1 MTGSVAAAFDPAV
14 LRLVAITDDARDGI
28 DGLVARALAAERG
41 GATMIQLRLKLV
53 DARTLAAAGA
63 ALVGALRVPLIVN
76 DRVDV
81 ALACGAAGVHVG
93 FDDLPVRVVRQI
105 TPPGFVVGASVGD
118 DSEVANAC
126 EADYVGVGPLFAT
139 ASKADA
145 GPAIGAARA
154 AELRQRCRRPAVAIG
169 GITVENAAAALAS
182 GADGVAVIRSVF
194 GDESPERAARELRR
208 AIGR

>member
-1 MTGSVAAAFDPAV
+1 MSAAAGSAFDPAV

-41 GATMIQLRLKLV
+41 GATMIQLRLKLA

-63 ALVGALRVPLIVN
+63 ALAAALRVPLIVN

-105 TPPGFVVGASVGD
+105 TPPGFIVGASVGD
-118 DSEVANAC
+118 DAEVANGC

-145 GPAIGAARA
+145 GPAIGPARA
-154 AELRQRCRRPAVAIG
+154 AELLKRCRRPAVAIG
-169 GITVENAAAALAS
+169 GITVANAGVAVAS
-182 GADGVAVIRSVF
+182 GARGVAVIRSVF
-194 GDESPERAARELRR
+194 GAESPERAARELRR